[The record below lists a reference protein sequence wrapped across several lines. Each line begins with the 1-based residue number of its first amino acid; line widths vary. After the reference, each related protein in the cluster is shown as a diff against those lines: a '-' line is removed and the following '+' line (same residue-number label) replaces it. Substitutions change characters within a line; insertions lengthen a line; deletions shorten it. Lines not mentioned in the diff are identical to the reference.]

1 LLDQYES
8 LTHHYAELQSS
19 SIAHNDV
26 EENERLAMMNEKY
39 ARLEEEY
46 NHVVQQLQNSPN
58 SVQSRKEYEE
68 FK

>member
-58 SVQSRKEYEE
+58 SVQSRKEYE
-68 FK
+68 